1 MSDYRL
7 LEQIDRYINGEMSGE
22 ELANFEQLR
31 KDNPAVDSQISEHRN
46 FLGALKHYGERLDLE
61 QRLNAIHE
69 EIDVHTLHEELMIKP
84 SWIVSLWRHH
94 HSKISVAASIAIFA
108 VLTTLLLTGGF
119 KKHDTAYVELKKE
132 IASVRTSTLLL
143 NEQSHKIK
151 QQLSSSK
158 DGKTIVNPGKFSG
171 TGFALTSN
179 GYLVTNYHVIKGA
192 DSVYVQNVDGE
203 SFHAKVIY
211 SEPAQDIAFL
221 QINDASFKSLGS
233 VPYNFKRAKSDLGEE
248 VFTVGYPADVIAFS
262 EGALTSPAGFNGDS
276 SAYELSL
283 LARPG
288 NSGGPLLDNKGNLIG
303 IISGKQTSYE
313 SLSFAK
319 KSSYLLKAIQN
330 IPSDSLV
337 KPLNL
342 NTRNGLAGLSR
353 TQQIKKLRNYV
364 FMVKVYN

>member
-1 MSDYRL
+1 MSDNRL
-7 LEQIDRYINGEMSGE
+7 LEQIDRYVNGQMSGE
-22 ELANFEQLR
+22 ELAHFEQLR
-31 KDNPAVDSQISEHRN
+31 KDNPAVDSQVSEHRN
-46 FLGALKHYGERLDLE
+46 FLSALKHYSERLDLE
-61 QRLNAIHE
+61 SRLNAIHQ
-69 EIDVHTLHEELMIKP
+69 EIDVHTLEDELMEKP
-84 SWIVSLWRHH
+84 SWIVSMWRHH

-108 VLTTLLLTGGF
+108 VLFTLMFTGGF

-151 QQLSSSK
+151 QQLSSSSN
-158 DGKTIVNPGKFSG
+158 GKKIVNPGKFSG
-171 TGFALTSN
+171 TGFALTAN
-179 GYLVTNYHVIKGA
+179 GYLVTNYHVVKDA
-192 DSVYVQNVDGE
+192 DSVYVQNVDGDAY
-203 SFHAKVIY
+203 HAKVIY
-211 SEPAQDIAFL
+211 TEPAQDIAFL

-276 SAYELSL
+276 SAYELSI

-313 SLSFAK
+313 GISFAK

-330 IPSDSLV
+330 IPSDSLA

-342 NTRNGLAGLSR
+342 NTRNTLAGLSR
-353 TQQIKKLRNYV
+353 PQQIKKLRNYV